1 MPAPK
6 VRQRVT
12 LLYRG
17 VKLGVELLALLGEER
32 AVNVISTPLE
42 LAKDGPPTDV
52 VVVDVPAEDR
62 RTVCEEVRRH
72 YRGPLIVLL
81 SQQDNSHDLPTDRS
95 WTLLTRP
102 FSMREL
108 AVALAASTTPPPPV
122 PDPARRLRLLRP
134 HRAQDRR
141 TKAGPDTGRST
152 VGQAIPPP
160 KRRWRKRRAVR
171 VSAISIV
178 AALLFMGA
186 FALVNQR
193 DPCGPGC
200 DELTGADLTSPPST
214 TVGPLGAVPYT
225 ADPEVGVVGPTTTE
239 TSGRPTA
246 DEGSG
251 IVGAT
256 DSPARISTSTASP
269 SEAPTPTTSKNPN
282 RPPPSAPSTIAPT
295 TSKPRAPTTTVTTT
309 TTPTTTTTTI
319 TTEP

>member
-42 LAKDGPPTDV
+42 LAKDGPPADV

-81 SQQDNSHDLPTDRS
+81 DQRDNSHHLPPDRS
-95 WTLLTRP
+95 RTLLTRP

-108 AVALAASTTPPPPV
+108 AVALAASASPPPV
-122 PDPARRLRLLRP
+122 PEVAAGLRLLLP
-134 HRAQDRR
+134 HGAQNRK
-141 TKAGPDTGRST
+141 TGPGPNTGRST
-152 VGQAIPPP
+152 IGQAVPRLMRSWRE
-160 KRRWRKRRAVR
+160 RRLVR
-171 VSAISIV
+171 MSIIAIM

-186 FALVNQR
+186 FALVNQS

-200 DELTGADLTSPPST
+200 DELTGADLTSPSST
-214 TVGPLGAVPYT
+214 TVGAVGAVPYT
-225 ADPEVGVVGPTTTE
+225 ADPGVGVVGPTTTE
-239 TSGRPTA
+239 TSANPAA

-251 IVGAT
+251 IVVAT
-256 DSPARISTSTASP
+256 DSPARISTSTASSSGAPPPTSSKDP
-269 SEAPTPTTSKNPN
+269 SP
-282 RPPPSAPSTIAPT
+282 PPPSAPSTMAPT
-295 TSKPRAPTTTVTTT
+295 TSRPRPPTTTAT
-309 TTPTTTTTTI
+309 TTPTTTTTTTT